1 MSRRARY
8 EGAVERF
15 DDAAAALALRAR
27 QVRPLDRA
35 MYTLSQW
42 GDDGRFWI
50 VASAVEATR
59 VRSPR
64 RFVALVAWLGAESAL
79 VNLGLKRIA
88 RRPRPEIVTDHEFW
102 LRIPSDTSFPSGHAA
117 SSALMAVLLAEG
129 SPLAPLWVLAAGGIG
144 ASRVHVGVHHG
155 SDVAA
160 GWLVGAGVGLVAR
173 RLSRHPMFDLG
184 MPAVQVGSVSSP
196 RSGAGAAEGRAAA
209 TTPAATGEHEGEG
222 RTRWIDGDC

>member
-1 MSRRARY
+1 VSTRARY

-64 RFVALVAWLGAESAL
+64 RFVALVAWLGAE
-79 VNLGLKRIA
+79 
-88 RRPRPEIVTDHEFW
+88 
-102 LRIPSDTSFPSGHAA
+102 
-117 SSALMAVLLAEG
+117 
-129 SPLAPLWVLAAGGIG
+129 
-144 ASRVHVGVHHG
+144 
-155 SDVAA
+155 
-160 GWLVGAGVGLVAR
+160 
-173 RLSRHPMFDLG
+173 
-184 MPAVQVGSVSSP
+184 
-196 RSGAGAAEGRAAA
+196 
-209 TTPAATGEHEGEG
+209 
-222 RTRWIDGDC
+222 